1 MVVHSL
7 MKIGEGLNNLVEKGV
22 NMEPLFAYFGP
33 EVQMPLASLL
43 ASMMGLLMIA
53 GAAPVRMARRLWDR
67 VGTIA
72 LRRDARD

>member
-1 MVVHSL
+1 
-7 MKIGEGLNNLVEKGV
+7 
-22 NMEPLFAYFGP
+22 MEPLFAYFGP

-53 GAAPVRMARRLWDR
+53 GAAPVRLVRRLWGR

>member
-1 MVVHSL
+1 MS
-7 MKIGEGLNNLVEKGV
+7 MA
-22 NMEPLFAYFGP
+22 PLFAYFGP

-43 ASMMGLLMIA
+43 ASIMGLLMIA

-67 VGTIA
+67 AGMLT